1 MNDAHR
7 GAPPPAEARGVLE
20 FWFGRETDPDYGA
33 RRDIWF
39 RADAAFDRA
48 VCDRCQALHAV
59 AAQDRLDGWAAT
71 AHGSLAL
78 LILLDQVPRNIFR
91 GTPRAYATDPQARAR
106 AHAAIAAGFD
116 RVLPPVHRWFVY
128 LPFEHSEALDDQH
141 RSVALFE
148 SLPPHPELEAA
159 LRSVHRHREIIARFG
174 RFPHRNAI
182 LGRASTPEEIA
193 FLQEPN
199 SSF

>member
-1 MNDAHR
+1 MPDAR
-7 GAPPPAEARGVLE
+7 LPAEAQGVLDL
-20 FWFGRETDPDYGA
+20 WFGPATDPDYRA
-33 RRDIWF
+33 CREQWF
-39 RADAAFDRA
+39 RVDAGFDRA
-48 VCDRCQALHAV
+48 MCDHCAALHDE
-59 AAQDRLDGWAAT
+59 AAQGRLDGWAAT

-116 RVLPPVHRWFVY
+116 RALPPVHRWFIY
-128 LPFEHSEALDDQH
+128 LPFEHSEALDDQD

-148 SLPPHPELEAA
+148 SLPAHPELEAA
-159 LRSVHRHREIIARFG
+159 LRSAHRHREIIARFG

-182 LGRASTPEEIA
+182 LGRPTTPEEAA
-193 FLQEPN
+193 FLKEPD